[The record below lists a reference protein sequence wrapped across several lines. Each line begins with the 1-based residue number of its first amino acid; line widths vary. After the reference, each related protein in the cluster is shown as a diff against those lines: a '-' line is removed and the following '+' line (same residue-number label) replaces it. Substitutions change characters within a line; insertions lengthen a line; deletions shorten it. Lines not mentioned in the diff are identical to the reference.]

1 MVIAGLAPKMQFANG
16 RRSVAGL
23 AQRVVP
29 TRHAAV
35 IGVGV
40 VPKTDLMHVAP
51 GGKGGAGRHANG
63 AAGVGLAE
71 TGAAAGQAVEVRGL
85 DERMAGTAQ
94 ELGVVLVG
102 HQHQH
107 VERFF
112 HTEQG
117 S

>member
-1 MVIAGLAPKMQFANG
+1 
-16 RRSVAGL
+16 
-23 AQRVVP
+23 
-29 TRHAAV
+29 
-35 IGVGV
+35 
-40 VPKTDLMHVAP
+40 
-51 GGKGGAGRHANG
+51 
-63 AAGVGLAE
+63 
-71 TGAAAGQAVEVRGL
+71 
-85 DERMAGTAQ
+85 MADTAQ